1 MSKREQ
7 AKSERR
13 RRIVAAARELV
24 RETGDAG
31 LSMRAIAARAG
42 VSLATSYNLFGS
54 KHSIVV
60 AVLEDVRPF
69 NDRYAEWTRLGVIDR
84 IFEAVSISMTW
95 YADDPRFFRTLWSE
109 AFDANGKE
117 LGSSLS
123 SPRRYAFWRGLID
136 EAASCGV
143 FLPGLDPEVLLNSL
157 DRVFGSVILS
167 WVLGGIG
174 PEALEPTAG
183 FGYALALRGATRGE
197 HHPAIEA
204 RLMAY
209 HEAMTRLGAV
219 APAA

>member
-1 MSKREQ
+1 MGRREE

-42 VSLATSYNLFGS
+42 VSLATPYNLFGS
-54 KHSIVV
+54 KRAIVV

-69 NDRYAEWTRLGVIDR
+69 SDRYAEWSRLGVIDR

-95 YADDPRFFRTLWSE
+95 YAGDPGFFRPLWSE
-109 AFDANGKE
+109 AFDANGKD
-117 LGSSLS
+117 LGSNLS

-136 EAASCGV
+136 EAAASGA
-143 FLPGLDPEVLLNSL
+143 FLPGLDPELLLNSF

-167 WVLGGIG
+167 WVLGTIE
-174 PEALEPTAG
+174 PADLEPSAG

-209 HEAMTRLGAV
+209 HEALSRKAVV